1 MNKRI
6 KKKIKNRLGFKKYIE
21 YRKYFI
27 AKCIQDKYN
36 TKSND
41 IIFITTSRKNK
52 FKHINNIKIFKNCYP
67 VSIK

>member
-21 YRKYFI
+21 YRRYFTTKWI
-27 AKCIQDKYN
+27 HDKYN

-41 IIFITTSRKNK
+41 IIIITTSRKNNL
-52 FKHINNIKIFKNCYP
+52 KHVNNIKILKNCYP